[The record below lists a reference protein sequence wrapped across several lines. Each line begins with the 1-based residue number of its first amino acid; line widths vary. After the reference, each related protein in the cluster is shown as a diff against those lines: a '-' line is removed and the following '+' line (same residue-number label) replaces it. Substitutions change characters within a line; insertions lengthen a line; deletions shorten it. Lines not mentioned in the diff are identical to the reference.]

1 MPRKTCSTK
10 RFTLAK
16 PKRLMAGLFTIS
28 TVFKASL
35 WEAFLLPKLQMGR

>member
-1 MPRKTCSTK
+1 MLGNLSGGSDQMPRKTCSTK

-28 TVFKASL
+28 TVF
-35 WEAFLLPKLQMGR
+35 